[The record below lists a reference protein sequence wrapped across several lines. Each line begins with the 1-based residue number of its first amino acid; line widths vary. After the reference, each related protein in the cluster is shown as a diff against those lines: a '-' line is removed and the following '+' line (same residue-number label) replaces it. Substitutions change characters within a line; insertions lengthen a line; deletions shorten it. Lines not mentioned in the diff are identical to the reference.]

1 MAILESHGA
10 DEVVTGSCH
19 LLKLKNGTTI
29 LVDCGMYQGKVEHRN
44 WEPFGF
50 DPAKVDVLLVTHA
63 HLDHVG
69 RIPKL
74 VKEGFRGT
82 IVATEATFELANVV
96 LLDSAKLMEEEY
108 RTLYRKAQRRGE
120 EKKVRPP
127 LYTVEDVQN
136 VWLLPTTY
144 AQYDKTL
151 TVAKGVKAV
160 YRNAGHILGSAF
172 IELTYR
178 EGPEKHKIVFS
189 GDLGNLKAIVMPKQ
203 EQPKTAPHLVIE
215 STYGDRNHRPM
226 KESIIEFKK
235 AVKSTL
241 LNRGNVVIP
250 SFAIERTQDIL
261 CILKQMYLDG
271 ELPTCKVFL
280 DSPMAIRA
288 KAIVMP
294 KQEQPKTAPHL
305 VIEST
310 YGDRNHRPMKESII
324 EFKKAVKSTLLNRG
338 NVVIPSFAIE
348 RTQDILCI
356 LKQMYLDGELPTCK
370 VFLDSPMAIRATS
383 VFDRYVSEL
392 SPQCQEFHRK
402 DGDVF
407 DFPGLHLTV
416 DVEDSKRINEIDHGA
431 IIIAG
436 SGMCTG
442 GRILH
447 HFKHQIWDRRNC
459 VIFVGYQAE
468 GSLGR
473 EIVDG
478 ARWIKIYHEKVRV
491 KAKIYTIN
499 GFSAHADQNELIRW
513 MKGMKELGD
522 IFLVHGELDKQL
534 VLKKVIKKK
543 LGKKAVIVKE
553 GVDYKLDASQAKKIK
568 SK

>member
-19 LLKLKNGTTI
+19 LLKLENGTTI

-189 GDLGNLKAIVMPKQ
+189 GDLGNL
-203 EQPKTAPHLVIE
+203 
-215 STYGDRNHRPM
+215 
-226 KESIIEFKK
+226 
-235 AVKSTL
+235 
-241 LNRGNVVIP
+241 
-250 SFAIERTQDIL
+250 
-261 CILKQMYLDG
+261 
-271 ELPTCKVFL
+271 
-280 DSPMAIRA
+280 